1 MYSIWSRITCT
12 LFVSRKGSDT
22 PGFLVL
28 WRGRLQLPK
37 HHAFVTT
44 PLSPRLTPHSSSSS
58 SHIMPTVNDVHQQ
71 QYRAQIMI
79 RLLRGFWSLN
89 IKKTFQGRHR
99 LSGTVFASLQIR
111 LEQSRTLGAE
121 RSLSTS
127 VPSLQFHK
135 ARSLTESRRK
145 TQHYRFNLLHRK

>member
-71 QYRAQIMI
+71 QYRAQIVI

-89 IKKTFQGRHR
+89 IKKKTFQGRHW
-99 LSGTVFASLQIR
+99 LSGTVFASLQIAFGAVKDTR
-111 LEQSRTLGAE
+111 SRTITVDKCAFTPI
-121 RSLSTS
+121 SQSTFTDGKS
-127 VPSLQFHK
+127 
-135 ARSLTESRRK
+135 
-145 TQHYRFNLLHRK
+145 